1 MPELSARDTKLVQYL
16 NEAYGKEKER
26 ETALQAHIGMTS
38 AGNYKK
44 RLQQHLAETKGHARA
59 LERRIKKAGGTAQVI
74 PINAPAPIGRPI
86 AKGAAAALDLGN
98 RAVAAAQGRIHA
110 LRGTGKQEKML
121 KNAKSE
127 YANEHQQI
135 ATYTA
140 IEALAQVLSDSET
153 ARLARSIRREEERM
167 AQFLERLIPTLTE
180 AVTQA
185 EIPAAERRS
194 ASSRGRSASSRA
206 RAKASSRNGAASS
219 RTGSKAARGASKARN
234 SSTSGHSSRGTAASR
249 GIAGSRRAR
258 GSSPRSSAK
267 PTLAG
272 PRA

>member
-1 MPELSARDTKLVQYL
+1 MAELSARDTKLVQYL

-26 ETALQAHIGMTS
+26 ETALQVHIGMTS

-59 LERRIKKAGGTAQVI
+59 LERRIKKVGGTAQVI
-74 PINAPAPIGRPI
+74 PINAPAPIARPI

-98 RAVAAAQGRIHA
+98 RAVAGARGRIHT

-127 YANEHQQI
+127 YANEHEQI

-180 AVTQA
+180 AVTHA

-194 ASSRGRSASSRA
+194 ASSRGR
-206 RAKASSRNGAASS
+206 AKASSRNGAARS

-249 GIAGSRRAR
+249 GTAGSRRAR

-267 PTLAG
+267 RTLAG
-272 PRA
+272 PRG